1 MNQAFADHTNFVTG
15 QPYGGGNQDKLLE
28 AGESFSS
35 TQWATYKQWQT
46 AGFQVQ
52 KGEHGVQLGR
62 YLNGGCVAKHDADQ
76 SCAKCSQGG
85 KRFFKV
91 FNRQQVKPVEMEAE
105 EVAA

>member
-1 MNQAFADHTNFVTG
+1 MTQALAQFIEHTNFVTG
-15 QPYGGGNQDKLLE
+15 QPYGGKNQIKLIE
-28 AGESFSS
+28 AGESHSS

-52 KGEHGVQLGR
+52 KGEHGIQLGR
-62 YLNGGCVAKHDADQ
+62 FLASCVVQHKEDQ
-76 SCAKCSQGG
+76 TCSKCSGG

-91 FNRQQVKPVEMEAE
+91 FNRDQVKPVVIS